1 MERRPLHAVDP
12 PLGNIAMQRIKHPP
26 IRNKINLA
34 DPAQVRAWTRR
45 LNISADALKAVVG
58 KAGNSV
64 AAVTKEVELQR
75 AAQRARTKPRRPV
88 DLTGWFGPMT
98 NPGFPDNVRGC
109 QCRHPG
115 S

>member
-34 DPAQVRAWTRR
+34 DPAQARAWTRR

-75 AAQRARTKPRRPV
+75 AAQRTSPV
-88 DLTGWFGPMT
+88 PPPHSLPAEDETAA
-98 NPGFPDNVRGC
+98 PG
-109 QCRHPG
+109 
-115 S
+115 